1 MKLISIRKMKKRI
14 NVPANVKMGRICAIW
29 LFCIALQAIS
39 IPILAQSAQITLRL
53 KNVTVEEV
61 LTSIENQTEYRFL
74 YNKDIVDVSRI
85 VSITVKNER
94 MTLVLDKLFKGEGVS
109 YTIEKRQIVLNKVS
123 SQPQDNKQ
131 PIKVT
136 GKVVDES
143 GEVLPGVTVMIE
155 GATQGTITGIDGNYQ
170 LQVPEGSTLKF
181 TSIGYTTYTQ
191 KITRPM
197 TLNVTMKEDSK
208 QLDEVVVVGYGTTTR
223 KNLTTSIATVKTE
236 KISRA
241 ATSNMSQM
249 LLGRAAGLEATLTSP
264 QPGGAVDLSIRGAGT
279 PIFIVDGVMMPS
291 TSLEVGNGNQVMP
304 NSINRSGLAG
314 LNPADIESIE
324 VLKDASASIYGIGA
338 ANGVVLITTKK
349 GTETRPQITYEGN
362 YSIVKNYPYLEPLSG
377 EEYMNV
383 ANIFNKENYLFTN
396 GMYPYGDKPFD
407 NKWVPQFSPQQIAA
421 AQTTDWL
428 DCVLKDGS
436 INNHNIT
443 ITGGSKLLKYYLS
456 GNY

>member
-1 MKLISIRKMKKRI
+1 
-14 NVPANVKMGRICAIW
+14 
-29 LFCIALQAIS
+29 
-39 IPILAQSAQITLRL
+39 
-53 KNVTVEEV
+53 
-61 LTSIENQTEYRFL
+61 
-74 YNKDIVDVSRI
+74 
-85 VSITVKNER
+85 
-94 MTLVLDKLFKGEGVS
+94 
-109 YTIEKRQIVLNKVS
+109 
-123 SQPQDNKQ
+123 
-131 PIKVT
+131 
-136 GKVVDES
+136 
-143 GEVLPGVTVMIE
+143 
-155 GATQGTITGIDGNYQ
+155 
-170 LQVPEGSTLKF
+170 
-181 TSIGYTTYTQ
+181 
-191 KITRPM
+191 
-197 TLNVTMKEDSK
+197 
-208 QLDEVVVVGYGTTTR
+208 
-223 KNLTTSIATVKTE
+223 
-236 KISRA
+236 
-241 ATSNMSQM
+241 
-249 LLGRAAGLEATLTSP
+249 
-264 QPGGAVDLSIRGAGT
+264 
-279 PIFIVDGVMMPS
+279 
-291 TSLEVGNGNQVMP
+291 MP
-304 NSINRSGLAG
+304 NSINRSGLVG

-456 GNY
+456 GNYYKQEGTVENSAMERYALRTNISSQLLPFLKLTAIVNVNENEYTNSTSGGGGGGNGYDAIQSALTYPSYLPIRGEDGKPTLYSNYPN